1 MKKLLI
7 EKIELI
13 EYYGLTEFSLKFE
26 SIAFSL
32 MDPAHQSSWGADF
45 NPHPI
50 FWDRLT
56 ADDKAEFIRLRN
68 QLHSYQKP
76 TGKDP
81 RVVTFRKEL
90 LSVLQFTE
98 RDEAHREERCIL
110 TGIAFAGP
118 LICVNTRLLKN
129 FLGRCKSSINGGFQ
143 QMGYVA
149 IRTKGKARTCIVT
162 VMKPLTSDPALLRQW
177 TVRGASPHAES
188 CFVSSFNVS
197 LLPEIT
203 QSDLNFDNRSMSRS
217 SSFFVQKP
225 APLLQSSSMI
235 PPVSSIITPSP
246 LPQQQIQKQEQFG
259 ESQFNFSLSNEFT
272 RFDDIDMSMNWN
284 FNQREDIIN
293 YDPLD
298 EPKWD
303 NLPDFSMTR
312 SMSTMSMDGDFLRT
326 SNDWAAI

>member
-1 MKKLLI
+1 
-7 EKIELI
+7 
-13 EYYGLTEFSLKFE
+13 
-26 SIAFSL
+26 
-32 MDPAHQSSWGADF
+32 MDTAHQSSRGADF
-45 NPHPI
+45 SPHPV

-56 ADDKAEFIRLRN
+56 ADDKAEFFRLRN

-118 LICVNTRLLKN
+118 LICVNTRLLKS

-162 VMKPLTSDPALLRQW
+162 VMRSLTSDPALLRQW

-203 QSDLNFDNRSMSRS
+203 QSDLNIDNRSMSRS
-217 SSFFVQKP
+217 SSFFIQKP
-225 APLLQSSSMI
+225 EPLFQG
-235 PPVSSIITPSP
+235 SSILSSVSTVISTSTSSH
-246 LPQQQIQKQEQFG
+246 QEIQKPEQFG
-259 ESQFNFSLSNEFT
+259 ENQFNFSTSNEFG
-272 RFDDIDMSMNWN
+272 RFDDIDMSVNWN
-284 FNQREDIIN
+284 FNQKDEITN
-293 YDPLD
+293 YDLLD
-298 EPKWD
+298 EPRWD
-303 NLPDFSMTR
+303 NLSDFSMTR
-312 SMSTMSMDGDFLRT
+312 SMSTINLDNDLIRS
-326 SNDWAAI
+326 SNDWAAL

>member
-1 MKKLLI
+1 
-7 EKIELI
+7 
-13 EYYGLTEFSLKFE
+13 
-26 SIAFSL
+26 
-32 MDPAHQSSWGADF
+32 MDPAHQSSRGADF
-45 NPHPI
+45 NPHPV
-50 FWDRLT
+50 FWDRLS

-90 LSVLQFTE
+90 LSVLQYTE
-98 RDEAHREERCIL
+98 RDEVHREERCIL

-162 VMKPLTSDPALLRQW
+162 VMRPLTSDPALLRQW

-188 CFVSSFNVS
+188 CFLSSFNIS

-203 QSDLNFDNRSMSRS
+203 QSDLNFDNRTMSRS

-225 APLLQSSSMI
+225 APLIQSSSIVPSVTAII
-235 PPVSSIITPSP
+235 PQSSSIS
-246 LPQQQIQKQEQFG
+246 QQPIQMQDHINDN
-259 ESQFNFSLSNEFT
+259 QFNFMPSNELA
-272 RFDDIDMSMNWN
+272 RFDDIDISTNWN
-284 FNQREDIIN
+284 FNQRDDIVN
-293 YDPLD
+293 YIDPLD

-303 NLPDFSMTR
+303 NMSDFSMTR
-312 SMSTMSMDGDFLRT
+312 SMSTMNIDTDFLRV
-326 SNDWAAI
+326 SNDWAAL

>member
-1 MKKLLI
+1 
-7 EKIELI
+7 
-13 EYYGLTEFSLKFE
+13 
-26 SIAFSL
+26 
-32 MDPAHQSSWGADF
+32 MDTAHQSIRGADF

-56 ADDKAEFIRLRN
+56 ADDKSEFIRLRN

-162 VMKPLTSDPALLRQW
+162 VMRPLTSDPALLRQW

-188 CFVSSFNVS
+188 CFLSSFNVS

-203 QSDLNFDNRSMSRS
+203 QNDLNFDNRSMSRS

-225 APLLQSSSMI
+225 VPLLQNSSNL
-235 PPVSSIITPSP
+235 PPASSIITPSNSS
-246 LPQQQIQKQEQFG
+246 QQKQDQFS
-259 ESQFNFSLSNEFT
+259 ENQFNFPLSNEFT
-272 RFDDIDMSMNWN
+272 RFDDIDMSVNWN

-298 EPKWD
+298 EPKWE
-303 NLPDFSMTR
+303 NMPDFTMPR
-312 SMSTMSMDGDFLRT
+312 SMSTMSMDSDFLRT
-326 SNDWAAI
+326 SNDWAVL